1 MINIV
6 KDFFC
11 VKVSVMRKFNS
22 KDVVVL
28 TGDETGTLKYI
39 IIKYREILA
48 CRIN

>member
-6 KDFFC
+6 KDFVC

-28 TGDETGTLKYI
+28 TGDETGTLKLYYYKI
-39 IIKYREILA
+39 S
-48 CRIN
+48 